1 MIFINKIQRSFKMS
15 EKNTILINQ
24 PVDREAY
31 KKIKVIATMEERKIQ
46 DVVNEAFIFF
56 AKNRPVKK

>member
-1 MIFINKIQRSFKMS
+1 MS